1 VLFLRPATEPDP
13 TTLVPDTVRA
23 AGAPARASLGASR
36 LRLELDLDGEPPR
49 TSYRVVL
56 LARGVERW
64 RSEPLAAQGPAVA
77 VDVPTAALEP
87 GIHTARLE
95 ADGELVATYTLELV
109 R

>member
-1 VLFLRPATEPDP
+1 MPDA
-13 TTLVPDTVRA
+13 VRA
-23 AGAPARASLGASR
+23 ADAPARASLGVDR
-36 LRLELDLDGEPPR
+36 LRLELDLDGEAPR
-49 TSYRVVL
+49 ASYRVVL

-64 RSEPLAAQGPAVA
+64 RSGPLAAQGPAVT
-77 VDVPTAALEP
+77 VDVPTAGLEP